1 MTTMDVYNEQMEKT
15 DYATE
20 DNFKEPLSPQAMNK
34 ECANKLNFKRW
45 LLENK
50 KEGRQDSLGDP

>member
-20 DNFKEPLSPQAMNK
+20 DNFKEPLSPRAMNK
-34 ECANKLNFKRW
+34 ECANKLNFKR
-45 LLENK
+45 
-50 KEGRQDSLGDP
+50 